1 MRSHP
6 TTIKSVTGSKGTLRL
21 SLTNFVDLQMV
32 NVTLRVLYRPDS
44 ARLPDLYRYLGMDYD
59 QRVLPSI
66 VNEVLKSVIAQYNV
80 SQLLSQRE
88 QVSYL
93 IRKTLEERASEFMIV
108 LDDVSLV
115 DMSFGAEFTKA
126 IEEKTVA
133 AQQAQ
138 RAVYLVQRAAQDK
151 KSVIIKAEG
160 EARAAELLGPAI
172 SKSAAYIQIK
182 RIEAAREIASSLA
195 TSRNRAYLDAETLL
209 LNLTNSLDENL
220 EKVNNKPNRQGQHEP
235 ASHAEARTQ

>member
-1 MRSHP
+1 
-6 TTIKSVTGSKGTLRL
+6 
-21 SLTNFVDLQMV
+21 MV

-44 ARLPDLYRYLGMDYD
+44 QRLPDLYRYLGMDYD

-80 SQLLSQRE
+80 SQLLAQRE

-93 IRKTLEERASEFMIV
+93 IRKTLEERAAEFMIV

-115 DMSFGAEFTKA
+115 DMSFGAEFTRA

-138 RAVYLVQRAAQDK
+138 RAVYLVQSAAQDK
-151 KSVIIKAEG
+151 KSVIIKAQG
-160 EARAAELLGPAI
+160 EAKAAELLGPAI
-172 SKSAAYIQIK
+172 KQSGAYIQIK
-182 RIEAAREIASSLA
+182 RIEAARDIAESLA
-195 TSRNRAYLDAETLL
+195 KSRNRAYLDAETLF
-209 LNLTNSLDENL
+209 LNLTSSLDENL
-220 EKVNNKPNRQGQHEP
+220 EKVSNNNTNNQALLIKK
-235 ASHAEARTQ
+235 EA